1 MLLSEIIRYIADN
14 VLISDEQYKKVKQRL
29 LKEVSN
35 SNIVNS
41 NASDAEERDSRYG
54 KRDK

>member
-41 NASDAEERDSRYG
+41 NESDAEERDS
-54 KRDK
+54 

>member
-1 MLLSEIIRYIADN
+1 MLLSEIIRYIAEN
-14 VLISDEQYKKVKQRL
+14 VFISDEQYTKVKQRL

-41 NASDAEERDSRYG
+41 TVSDTEERDS
-54 KRDK
+54 

>member
-14 VLISDEQYKKVKQRL
+14 VLIADEQYKKVKQRL

-41 NASDAEERDSRYG
+41 NASDAEERDS
-54 KRDK
+54 